1 MLIKIIS
8 YILVTCK
15 VPNVR
20 CTKYSASTVQLL
32 AVYIFGVWRRNL
44 IPNLDYPFFFQ
55 MLPGLL
61 SLSST
66 LIFAGKLLIFPANLI
81 LFYFIYAAATWWF
94 EVNHEKNASIVSIPL
109 WLALNILWFFFLLI
123 AAIKSLILFPVA
135 FSLSIQCTSRKIHPS
150 RSLFTSIKNM
160 SSSYEMNGTMGMT
173 LA

>member
-8 YILVTCK
+8 YILVTCN
-15 VPNVR
+15 VPNVQ
-20 CTKYSASTVQLL
+20 CLHCST
-32 AVYIFGVWRRNL
+32 ACCVYIWSL
-44 IPNLDYPFFFQ
+44 KKEPDSKPWLSILLQ

-109 WLALNILWFFFLLI
+109 WLALNILWFFFILI

-160 SSSYEMNGTMGMT
+160 SSSYEINGTMGMT